1 MLAGEA
7 INVELPPRA
16 SDVLTVAALQRL
28 PEVPSGVCGLKLL
41 VYAALSY

>member
-28 PEVPSGVCGLKLL
+28 PEVP
-41 VYAALSY
+41 